1 MRNMKVAVVGVG
13 ALGRH
18 HARILASLPGV
29 ELVAVADPNGVQ
41 ARKIAEQHDCDW
53 ATDYRTLLDRVEA
66 VSIAAPTFAHREVGS
81 ACLHAGLPVLI
92 EKPLASDIGDARAL
106 VELAERKRLT
116 LAVGHVER
124 FNPAYQT
131 LRSLAG
137 RPRYVRT
144 ERVSPFAFR
153 STDIGVV
160 HDLMIHD
167 LDLVLDLAGS
177 RVARVE
183 AFGVSILGRHED
195 AANARLTFEN
205 GCVAELVVNRVNP
218 FAQRSVQVW
227 GEAGCVTADLTS
239 RQVTRFAPSKR
250 LLAGDSPLE
259 RAARPGADIDRLK
272 AELFGTDLAV
282 EQPAVSDADA
292 LTAELSHFVECC
304 RTGRAPLV
312 GGPEALAAL
321 AAADRVLSSVARH
334 NWDGHAGGLVG
345 PLAWCPPTP
354 AAAPVRKAA

>member
-1 MRNMKVAVVGVG
+1 MKVAVVGVG

-18 HARILASLPGV
+18 HARILASLDDV

-41 ARKIAEQHDCDW
+41 ARAIAEQHGCDW
-53 ATDYRTLLDRVEA
+53 TTDFRELLDRVDA
-66 VSIAAPTFAHREVGS
+66 VSIAVPTFAHREVGA

-92 EKPLASDIGDARAL
+92 EKPLAATVSDARSL
-106 VELAERKRLT
+106 VELAERKKLP

-124 FNPAYQT
+124 FNPTYQ
-131 LRSLAG
+131 RVKAEAG
-137 RPRYVRT
+137 RPRYIRT

-167 LDLVLDLAGS
+167 LDLVLDLTGS

-205 GCVAELVVNRVNP
+205 GCVADLVVNRVNP
-218 FAQRSVQVW
+218 FAQRTLQVW
-227 GEAGCVTADLTS
+227 SETSCINADLT
-239 RQVTRFAPSKR
+239 TRKIVQFAPSDR
-250 LLAGDSPLE
+250 LRNGDSPLD
-259 RAARPGADIDRLK
+259 RAGRPGANIDSLK
-272 AELFGTDLAV
+272 ANLFGQDLNVDEV
-282 EQPAVSDADA
+282 EVSADDA
-292 LTAELSHFVECC
+292 LTAELSNFVNCV
-304 RTGRAPLV
+304 RTGEAPRV

-321 AAADRVLSSVARH
+321 AAADRILSCISRH
-334 NWDGHAGGLVG
+334 QWDGHANGLVG
-345 PLAWCPPTP
+345 PLAWCAPPAVP
-354 AAAPVRKAA
+354 LRKAA

>member
-1 MRNMKVAVVGVG
+1 MKMGVVGVG

-18 HARILASLPGV
+18 HARILAGMPGV
-29 ELVAVADPNGVQ
+29 ELVAVADPSAEQ
-41 ARKIAEQHDCDW
+41 ARRIAEQHGCEWTTEFRD
-53 ATDYRTLLDRVEA
+53 LLERVEA
-66 VSIAAPTFAHREVGS
+66 VSVAAPTFAHREVGA
-81 ACLHAGLPVLI
+81 ACLSAGLPPLI
-92 EKPLASDIGDARAL
+92 EKPLASNVADARAL
-106 VELAERKRLT
+106 VELAEKKRLP

-131 LRSLAG
+131 LKELAG
-137 RPRYVRT
+137 RPRYIRT

-167 LDLVLDLAGS
+167 LDLVLDLTGC

-218 FAQRSVQVW
+218 FAKRSVQAW

-239 RQVTRFAPSKR
+239 RKVTRFAPSAR
-250 LLAGDSPLE
+250 LRGGDSPLD
-259 RAARPGADIDRLK
+259 RAARGEAVDQLK
-272 AELFGTDLAV
+272 AELFGKDLVV
-282 EQPAVSDADA
+282 EEPTVSDADA
-292 LTAELSHFVECC
+292 LTAELSNFVDCC
-304 RTGRAPLV
+304 RTGRTPRVSGAD
-312 GGPEALAAL
+312 ALAAL
-321 AAADRVLSSVARH
+321 AAADRVLSSIARH
-334 NWDGHAGGLVG
+334 QWDGHGAGMVG
-345 PLAWCPPTP
+345 PLAWCGPVPSVVRR
-354 AAAPVRKAA
+354 AA

>member
-1 MRNMKVAVVGVG
+1 MKVAVIGVG

-18 HARILASLPGV
+18 HARILAGLPGV
-29 ELVAVADPNGVQ
+29 ELVAVADPSGAQ
-41 ARKIAEQHDCDW
+41 ARKIAELHGCEW
-53 ATDYRTLLDRVEA
+53 TTEYRDLFERVEA

-92 EKPLASDIGDARAL
+92 EKPLASNLQDARAL
-106 VELAERKRLT
+106 VELAEKKRLP

-131 LRSLAG
+131 LKELAG
-137 RPRYVRT
+137 RPRYIRT

-167 LDLVLDLAGS
+167 LDLVLDLTGS
-177 RVARVE
+177 RIARVE

-195 AANARLTFEN
+195 AANARVTFEN

-218 FAQRSVQVW
+218 FAKRTVQVW
-227 GEAGCVTADLTS
+227 GEGGCVTADLTT
-239 RQVTRFAPSKR
+239 RKVTRFAPSSR
-250 LLAGDSPLE
+250 LAAGDSPVD
-259 RAARPGADIDRLK
+259 RAARGGNVDQLK
-272 AELFGTDLAV
+272 AELFGTDLTV
-282 EQPAVSDADA
+282 EEPVVSDADA
-292 LTAELSHFVECC
+292 LTLELAHFVECC
-304 RTGRAPLV
+304 RTRREPLV

-321 AAADRVLSSVARH
+321 AAADRVLSSIGRH
-334 NWDGHAGGLVG
+334 QWDGHATGLVG
-345 PLAWCPPTP
+345 ALAWCAP
-354 AAAPVRKAA
+354 AATGLRKVA

>member
-1 MRNMKVAVVGVG
+1 MKVAVVGVG

-29 ELVAVADPNGVQ
+29 ELVAVADPNAEQ
-41 ARKIAEQHDCDW
+41 ARTVAERHGCAWTTEFRDV
-53 ATDYRTLLDRVEA
+53 LERVEA
-66 VSIAAPTFAHREVGS
+66 VSVAAPTFAHREVGA

-92 EKPLASDIGDARAL
+92 EKPLASNIQDARAL
-106 VELAERKRLT
+106 VELAERKRLP

-131 LRSLAG
+131 LKELAG
-137 RPRYVRT
+137 RPRYIRT

-153 STDIGVV
+153 STDIGAV

-167 LDLVLDLAGS
+167 LDLVLDLTGS

-218 FAQRSVQVW
+218 FAQRTVQVW

-239 RQVTRFAPSKR
+239 RKVTRFAPSDR
-250 LLAGDSPLE
+250 LLAGDSPLD
-259 RAARPGADIDRLK
+259 RAARGTSIDQLK
-272 AELFGTDLAV
+272 ATLFGEDLVV
-282 EQPAVSDADA
+282 EEPAVSGADA
-292 LTAELSHFVECC
+292 LTAELSDFTECC
-304 RTGRAPLV
+304 RTRREPVV

-321 AAADRVLSSVARH
+321 AAADRVLSSIARH
-334 NWDGHAGGLVG
+334 QWDGHAAGLVG
-345 PLAWCPPTP
+345 PLAWCAPTP
-354 AAAPVRKAA
+354 APLRKVA